1 MLSSESLV
9 GKILRIR
16 TVTGTKS
23 IVCCGAELRDI
34 GLYVK
39 SAYGVVFCV
48 ETPVFT
54 PTSVDGLNI
63 KIEVVSKVL

>member
-1 MLSSESLV
+1 MLSSELLV
-9 GKILRIR
+9 GKVLRIR
-16 TVTGTKS
+16 TDAGAKS
-23 IVCCGAELRDI
+23 IVCCGAELKDT

-54 PTSVDGLNI
+54 PTSVDGLNV